1 MPRALVVFHAGHHE
15 TRLAA
20 EEIALG
26 ISRAGRM
33 VTVVSSFEELSTET
47 VRASGLVVLG
57 SPASAREAVR
67 EAHELAPMLASG
79 ALDRKTVSVFDA
91 GLPALH
97 GAGARKLR
105 ESLRESDPSL
115 HLASPGISVVIDR
128 SSGELP
134 DEEVTRCRQF
144 GEHLAGLAFAVGLA

>member
-1 MPRALVVFHAGHHE
+1 VVFNSSHRE

-26 ISRAGRM
+26 ISRAAHV
-33 VTVVSSFEELSTET
+33 VTVVTSLEDVSTAKVE
-47 VRASGLVVLG
+47 ASGIVVLG
-57 SPASAREAVR
+57 SPASAREAAR
-67 EAHELAPMLASG
+67 EVHELASVLAAG

-91 GLPALH
+91 GTTARH

-105 ESLRESDPSL
+105 ESLQDADPAL
-115 HLASPGISVVIDR
+115 HLASPGISVVINR

-134 DEEVTRCRQF
+134 ESEVARCRQF
-144 GEHLAGLAFAVGLA
+144 GEHLAGIAMAVGSA